1 MNGFIKIHRRML
13 GWEWY
18 DNPKTKVVFLH
29 LLLTANWKRTT
40 YHGYDLNAG
49 DVIIGRKRL
58 ASALGISERET
69 RTALE
74 HLKRTGEIST
84 IKTTNKFTII
94 RIEKWALYQGEQS
107 ESDQQ
112 NSPQSA
118 PQASEQRPE
127 KDHTLRMEEKK
138 KERNYYYY
146 DIANDKSL
154 PASERYKALAE
165 KGLV

>member
-18 DNPKTKVVFLH
+18 DNPKTKAVFLH

-49 DVIIGRKRL
+49 DVIIGRKKL

-74 HLKRTGEIST
+74 HLKRSGEITT

-94 RIEKWALYQGEQS
+94 RVEKWAFYQGEQS

-118 PQASEQRPE
+118 SQASEQRPG
-127 KDHTLRMEEKK
+127 KDHTLRKKEEKNI
-138 KERNYYYY
+138 RNPYFYN
-146 DIANDKSL
+146 IVNDKSR
-154 PASERYKALAE
+154 PASERYKVLEE